1 LRQLRH
7 NEIRLRATNGSPCAL
22 RQRFR
27 LGSYLLWSTAN
38 SQGLAALNAEVTRQ
52 AAIIAYVN
60 DFKLLFIVSLLMLP
74 LLLMM
79 RWSNGNAAAA
89 ELAAAEAKKGSRS

>member
-1 LRQLRH
+1 
-7 NEIRLRATNGSPCAL
+7 
-22 RQRFR
+22 
-27 LGSYLLWSTAN
+27 LWSTAN

-52 AAIIAYVN
+52 AAIIGYVN

-79 RWSNGNAAAA
+79 RWSKGNAGTVD
-89 ELAAAEAKKGSRS
+89 LGAAEASRRSTT